1 MSTAILEQR
10 DVQWRIATSGRGL
23 YPLDGRVA
31 SWLRENA
38 ALAGWV
44 QVFLPHTS
52 AGLILQE
59 NADPDVQRDLLDF
72 LGRLVPDG
80 DPRYRH
86 RNEGPDDMAAHIRT
100 VLTQNSL
107 SIPVRDGVLQ
117 LGTWQGLYL
126 IEHRQ
131 QAQQR
136 HLWVGFTGH
145 CAQR

>member
-1 MSTAILEQR
+1 MSTVLQQV
-10 DVQWRIATSGRGL
+10 DTQWRIATSGRAL
-23 YPLDGRVA
+23 YRLDSRLA
-31 SWLRENA
+31 SWLHEVGA
-38 ALAGWV
+38 ASGWV

-72 LGRLVPDG
+72 FHRLVPDG

-86 RNEGPDDMAAHIRT
+86 QNEGPDDMAAHIRT
-100 VLTQNSL
+100 TLTQNSL
-107 SIPVRDGVLQ
+107 SIPVRDGGLQ

-126 IEHRQ
+126 FEHRQ

-136 HLWVGFTGH
+136 HLWVGFTGR

>member
-1 MSTAILEQR
+1 MSTTVLQQV
-10 DVQWRIATSGRGL
+10 DTQWRIATSGRAL
-23 YPLDGRVA
+23 YRLDSRLA
-31 SWLRENA
+31 SWLHEIGA
-38 ALAGWV
+38 VSGWV

-72 LGRLVPDG
+72 FHRLVPDG

-86 RNEGPDDMAAHIRT
+86 QNEGPDDMAAHMRT
-100 VLTQNSL
+100 TLTQNSL
-107 SIPVRDGVLQ
+107 SIPVRDGGLQ

-126 IEHRQ
+126 FEHRQ

-136 HLWVGFTGH
+136 HLWVGFTGR

>member
-1 MSTAILEQR
+1 MSTTVLQQV
-10 DVQWRIATSGRGL
+10 DTQWRIATSGRAL
-23 YPLDGRVA
+23 YRLDSRLA
-31 SWLRENA
+31 SWLHEIGA
-38 ALAGWV
+38 VSGWV

-72 LGRLVPDG
+72 FHRLVPDG

-86 RNEGPDDMAAHIRT
+86 QNEGPDDMAAHIRT
-100 VLTQNSL
+100 TLTQNSL
-107 SIPVRDGVLQ
+107 SIPVRDGGLQ

-126 IEHRQ
+126 FEHRQ

-136 HLWVGFTGH
+136 HLWVGFTGR